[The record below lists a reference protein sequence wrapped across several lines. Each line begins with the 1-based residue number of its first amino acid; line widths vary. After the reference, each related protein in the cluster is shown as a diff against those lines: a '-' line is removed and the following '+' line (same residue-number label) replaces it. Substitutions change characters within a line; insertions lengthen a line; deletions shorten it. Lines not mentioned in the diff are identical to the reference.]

1 MNEMEVGNAL
11 NEKEQG
17 NAVNENLDER
27 LKNRLNDC
35 PKGCPK
41 DNSKDGREE
50 DRCIVC
56 KIVQGS
62 APSHKIYE
70 DDLSLCI
77 LDINPFTRGHC
88 LVVPKRHVPWWHEL
102 SDEENAS
109 LFRVA
114 KIVSERMMQELEPDF
129 ICMYARGRRIAHT
142 HIFLVPTYRGDVLD
156 RFFNALELFQESPP
170 ELAALREEK
179 AMADVAGLLRREK

>member
-1 MNEMEVGNAL
+1 MAKVEPGNIMNED
-11 NEKEQG
+11 Q
-17 NAVNENLDER
+17 DES
-27 LKNRLNDC
+27 LEDC
-35 PKGCPK
+35 PSDCP
-41 DNSKDGREE
+41 KDGREE
-50 DRCIVC
+50 DSCIFC
-56 KIVQGS
+56 KIVQCS

-77 LDINPFTRGHC
+77 LDVNPFTRGHC

-114 KIVSERMMQELEPDF
+114 KIVSERMMQELSPDF
-129 ICMYARGRRIAHT
+129 VCMYARGRRIAHT

-170 ELAALREEK
+170 ELAALREKK
-179 AMADVAGLLRREK
+179 AMEDVAGLLRMEK